1 MRATIVSYGEV
12 LWDLL
17 PSGAVLGGAPF
28 NFLYRV
34 NSLGHRGVMVSR
46 LGEDELGGRALEIV
60 EELGLETGYL
70 QRDGR
75 HPTGTV
81 EVSFDERRNPDYRI
95 IPQVAYDF
103 IEPEQRLH
111 ELIRQADCLCFGT
124 LIQRHSVSRDT
135 LYRLL
140 PSFSGSFV
148 LLDINLRQD
157 CYTGGSVLESIARAD
172 ILKLNDGEAAVVAG
186 LYDGSSGG
194 SVDLKRFAEILFSRS
209 DLRYLVVSLGERGAF
224 AASRSGEAVYH
235 PAFSVILQ
243 DPVGSGD
250 AFSAG
255 FLDALLS
262 GRDLAG
268 ACRLGNALGAL
279 VASQEGA
286 TRALSRSQI
295 EEFVEHAGP
304 GPVEE
309 ALRDYMV
316 F

>member
-1 MRATIVSYGEV
+1 MRATIVAYGEI

-46 LGEDELGGRALEIV
+46 LGADELGERALEIV
-60 EELGLETGYL
+60 EGLGLEAGYL

-81 EVSFDERRNPDYRI
+81 AVSFDEKRDPDYRI
-95 IPQVAYDF
+95 VPQVAYDF
-103 IEPEQRLH
+103 IEPEQGLY

-135 LYRLL
+135 LHQLL

-148 LLDINLRQD
+148 LLDINLRRD
-157 CYTGGSVLESIARAD
+157 CYTRSSVLQSIARAD

-186 LYDGSSGG
+186 LYDGSSGRT
-194 SVDLKRFAEILFSRS
+194 VDLQRFAELLFSRS
-209 DLRYLVVSLGERGAF
+209 DLRYVVVSLGERGAF
-224 AASRSGEAVYH
+224 AASRKGEAVYH
-235 PAFSVILQ
+235 PAFSVTLQ

-255 FLDALLS
+255 FLDALLH

-279 VASQEGA
+279 VASQEGG
-286 TRALSRSQI
+286 TRPLSRSQI
-295 EEFVEHAGP
+295 EAFLEHAEP

-309 ALRDYMV
+309 ALRDFMV